1 MVVQGDE
8 MSDTVLVEDQ
18 GAVRVLT
25 LNRPTK
31 LNAMNV
37 ELVDTLIAAVRA
49 ADADEAVAVVI
60 LGAAGR
66 AFSAGADI
74 SRGAPEPSPRQ
85 IIGRARSM
93 AELFR
98 SLSQC
103 TKPVVAA
110 VHGYALGGGCSLALS
125 CDLVVAAD
133 NAVFGYPELK
143 AGLAATAVAPALV
156 QQIGRKAA
164 FELLALCENVNAE
177 RALALG
183 MINRVV
189 PRDDLMTEARRMSE
203 QLAAFNHD
211 ALWMTKRTIQRA
223 ASMSSTE
230 ALEMAA
236 DSSLVMRLHTQ
247 RTGAQP

>member
-1 MVVQGDE
+1 
-8 MSDTVLVEDQ
+8 MSDTVLAEDQ
-18 GAVRVLT
+18 GAIRVLT

-37 ELVDTLIAAVRA
+37 ELVDTLIGAVRA
-49 ADADEAVAVVI
+49 ADQDDAVAVVI
-60 LGAAGR
+60 LTAAGR

-74 SRGAPEPSPRQ
+74 SRGTTEPSPRE
-85 IIGRARSM
+85 IIARSRCM
-93 AELFR
+93 VALFR
-98 SLSQC
+98 ALSDC
-103 TKPVVAA
+103 AKPVIAA
-110 VHGYALGGGCSLALS
+110 VHGYVLGGGCSLAMS

-156 QQIGRKAA
+156 HQIGRKAA
-164 FELLALCENVNAE
+164 FELLTLCENVNAE

-183 MINRVV
+183 MINRMV
-189 PRDDLMTEARRMSE
+189 PRDDLLSEARRVSE
-203 QLAAFNHD
+203 QLAGFNHD

-223 ASMSSTE
+223 ASMSLAD

-236 DSSLVMRLHTQ
+236 DASLVMRLHAQ
-247 RTGAQP
+247 R

>member
-1 MVVQGDE
+1 

-37 ELVDTLIAAVRA
+37 EMVETLISAVRA
-49 ADADEAVAVVI
+49 AGLDDAVAVVI
-60 LGAAGR
+60 LTAAGR

-74 SRGAPEPSPRQ
+74 SRGATEPSPRQ
-85 IIGRARSM
+85 IIARARGM
-93 AELFR
+93 ATLFR
-98 SLSQC
+98 ALSDC

-110 VHGYALGGGCSLALS
+110 VHGYVLGGACSLAMS

-143 AGLAATAVAPALV
+143 AGLAATAVAPVLV

-164 FELLALCENVNAE
+164 FELLTLCENVNAE

-189 PRDDLMTEARRMSE
+189 PRDDLLSEASRMSE
-203 QLAAFNHD
+203 QLVAFNHD

-223 ASMSSTE
+223 ASMSPAD
-230 ALEMAA
+230 ALEMAGDA
-236 DSSLVMRLHTQ
+236 SLVMRLHGP
-247 RTGAQP
+247 RGGS

>member
-1 MVVQGDE
+1 

-37 ELVDTLIAAVRA
+37 ELVDTLIGAVRA
-49 ADADEAVAVVI
+49 ADQDDAVAVLI
-60 LGAAGR
+60 LTGAGR

-74 SRGAPEPSPRQ
+74 RGTEEPTPRQ
-85 IIGRARSM
+85 VVRRARRM
-93 AELFR
+93 AELFLA
-98 SLSQC
+98 LSEC
-103 TKPVVAA
+103 AKPIVAA
-110 VHGYALGGGCSLALS
+110 VRGYVLGGGCSLAMS

-133 NAVFGYPELK
+133 DAVFGYPELK
-143 AGLAATAVAPALV
+143 AGLAATAVAPVLV

-164 FELLALCENVNAE
+164 FELLTLCENVNAE

-189 PRDDLMTEARRMSE
+189 SGDDLLSEARRMSD
-203 QLAAFNHD
+203 QLAAWDHD

-223 ASMSSTE
+223 ASMSPAE
-230 ALEMAA
+230 ALEMAGDA
-236 DSSLVMRLHTQ
+236 SLVMRLHAP
-247 RTGAQP
+247 R

>member
-1 MVVQGDE
+1 

-37 ELVDTLIAAVRA
+37 ELVDTLIGAVRA
-49 ADADEAVAVVI
+49 ADQDDAVAVLI
-60 LGAAGR
+60 LTGAGDR

-74 SRGAPEPSPRQ
+74 SRGTAEPSSRQ
-85 IIGRARSM
+85 VVRRARRM

-98 SLSQC
+98 ALSDC
-103 TKPVVAA
+103 TKPIVAA
-110 VHGYALGGGCSLALS
+110 VHGYALGGGCSLVMS

-164 FELLALCENVNAE
+164 FELLTLCENVNAE

-189 PRDDLMTEARRMSE
+189 SRDDLLSEARRVSD
-203 QLAAFNHD
+203 QLAAWDHD

-223 ASMSSTE
+223 ASMSAAE
-230 ALEMAA
+230 ALEMAGDA
-236 DSSLVMRLHTQ
+236 SLVMRLHAK
-247 RTGAQP
+247 R

>member
-1 MVVQGDE
+1 

-31 LNAMNV
+31 LNAMNA
-37 ELVDTLIAAVRA
+37 ELVDTLIGVVRA
-49 ADADEAVAVVI
+49 ADLDDAVAVVI
-60 LGAAGR
+60 LTGAGR

-74 SRGAPEPSPRQ
+74 SRGTTEPSPRQ
-85 IIGRARSM
+85 VIARARRM
-93 AELFR
+93 GALFR
-98 SLSQC
+98 ALSES

-110 VHGYALGGGCSLALS
+110 VHGYALGGGCSLVMS

-164 FELLALCENVNAE
+164 FELLTLCENVNAE

-189 PRDDLMTEARRMSE
+189 PRDDLLSEARRMSE
-203 QLAAFNHD
+203 QLAGWNHD

-223 ASMSSTE
+223 ASMSSAE
-230 ALEMAA
+230 ALEMAGDA
-236 DSSLVMRLHTQ
+236 SLVMRLHAQ
-247 RTGAQP
+247 RGALP

>member
-1 MVVQGDE
+1 
-8 MSDTVLVEDQ
+8 MSDTVLVENR

-31 LNAMNV
+31 LNAMNA
-37 ELVDTLIAAVRA
+37 ELVDTLIGAVRA
-49 ADADEAVAVVI
+49 ADRDDSVAVMT
-60 LGAAGR
+60 LTGAGR

-74 SRGAPEPSPRQ
+74 SRTPEAPGPREV
-85 IIGRARSM
+85 IARARRM
-93 AELFR
+93 GALFR
-98 SLSQC
+98 AISES

-110 VHGYALGGGCSLALS
+110 VQGYALGGGCSLAMC

-143 AGLAATAVAPALV
+143 VGLAATAVAPALV
-156 QQIGRKAA
+156 HQIGRKAA
-164 FELLALCENVNAE
+164 FELLTLCENVNAE

-189 PRDDLMTEARRMSE
+189 ARDDLMDEARRMSE
-203 QLAAFNHD
+203 QLSGFNHD

-223 ASMSSTE
+223 ASMSPLE
-230 ALEMAA
+230 ALDMASDA
-236 DSSLVMRLHTQ
+236 SLVMRLY
-247 RTGAQP
+247 AQGGGSY